1 MLGEERPGSGP
12 APLAPVITALFRIL
26 NLLWA
31 VALLSVSLTS
41 VADDI
46 VKIITLKHRLA
57 ADLVPTL
64 EPFVDEQ
71 GVLTA
76 KDNKLIIRTSIR
88 NFGQIR
94 ELVEQLDRPLM
105 RLLIEVRQ
113 PLAGSREARG
123 MSEQLSLSDKRAETE
138 LETQRT
144 ASRDQAATDQRIQVL
159 EGHSA
164 VIKSGQLVPMA
175 KRQLRD
181 SRAETVIEQQDV
193 SSGFSVT
200 PHLAGEDTVLLEIA
214 PFSASLDSNG
224 GGIINRQQA
233 FTTVSGKLGEWI
245 EIGGTSSREQGQAR
259 IYSTH
264 ERS

>member
-1 MLGEERPGSGP
+1 MTT
-12 APLAPVITALFRIL
+12 APFRIL
-26 NLLWA
+26 HLLWA
-31 VALLSVSLTS
+31 VALFSFSLTC

-57 ADLVPTL
+57 AELAPTL

-113 PLAGSREARG
+113 PPAGSREARDIAG
-123 MSEQLSLSDKRAETE
+123 QPSLPDKRAETK
-138 LETQRT
+138 LDTRRT
-144 ASRDQAATDQRIQVL
+144 ASRDQATTDQRIQVL

-175 KRQLRD
+175 RRQLRD
-181 SRAETVIEQQDV
+181 GKAETVIEQQDI

-214 PFSASLDSNG
+214 PFSASLDSSG

-245 EIGGTSSREQGQAR
+245 EIGGTSSREQGQTR
-259 IYSTH
+259 NYSTH
-264 ERS
+264 ERGERQRRILIKITILE